1 MASRFKAR
9 KLPAYGGASPSLPV
23 RPKPKTISGRRPVTK
38 PPPKLGIGMKNS

>member
-23 RPKPKTISGRRPVTK
+23 RPNPKPKTISGRKPVTK
-38 PPPKLGIGMKNS
+38 PPPKLGIGSR